1 MARRIYRILIAVSI
15 GLGIFLYMFKEGH
28 TKLTLIIISCLI
40 FLLLSTG
47 IHGLMAHSLNPK
59 IKESTLA
66 YPMLMGLLWA
76 VLLLLF
82 IFFIIPVFCPDFFMN

>member
-1 MARRIYRILIAVSI
+1 MLK
-15 GLGIFLYMFKEGH
+15 GGH
-28 TKLTLIIISCLI
+28 TKLFLIILSCLI

-47 IHGLMAHSLNPK
+47 IHGLIAHALNPK
-59 IKESTLA
+59 VKESTMA

-82 IFFIIPVFCPDFFMN
+82 IFFIIPVFCPDFFMD